1 METLTRVCLIGP
13 ESTGKSELARRLST
27 HFKAPWVP
35 EFARQYVELREN
47 QLTADDVEPIASGQI
62 AAMVAG
68 RESQASGLLILDT
81 DLISTVVYARHYHKQ
96 VPDWV
101 VAEARSRRADL
112 YLMMDIDVPWIPDVA
127 RDAPG
132 EARGDL
138 FDAFRMALD
147 EFGCRWVII
156 SGDWEQRF
164 LSAVAEITK

>member
-13 ESTGKSELARRLST
+13 ESTGKSEMARRLST

-35 EFARQYVELREN
+35 EFSRQYAELREN
-47 QLTADDVEPIASGQI
+47 RLTIDDVEPIAFGQI

-81 DLISTVVYARHYHKQ
+81 DLISTVVYARHYYGQ

-101 VAEARSRRADL
+101 VGEARSRRADL
-112 YLMMDIDVPWIPDVA
+112 YLMMDIDVPWIADVA
-127 RDAPG
+127 RDAPA
-132 EARGDL
+132 EARQDL
-138 FDAFRMALD
+138 FDSFRMALD

-164 LSAVAEITK
+164 LSAIAEITR

>member
-1 METLTRVCLIGP
+1 METLTRICLIGP
-13 ESTGKSELARRLST
+13 ESTGKSELAQRLAT

-35 EFARQYVELREN
+35 EFAREYAELSEN
-47 QLTADDVEPIASGQI
+47 QLTADDVDPIAFGQI

-68 RESQASGLLILDT
+68 RGSQASGLLILDT
-81 DLISTVVYARHYHKQ
+81 DLISTVVYARHYYKQ

-101 VAEARSRRADL
+101 VDEARTRRADL
-112 YLMMDIDVPWIPDVA
+112 YLMMDIDVPWIADVA
-127 RDAPG
+127 RDTPG
-132 EARGDL
+132 EARQDL

-164 LSAVAEITK
+164 RSAIAEITK